1 MQSSRWLQLVL
12 GVIAM
17 MAISSPQYVWTL
29 FVKPFQ
35 QTTGAS
41 LPSVQ
46 ITISLLIVLQTW
58 LSPLQGALIERFGPR
73 LLVFAGCALSGLGWV
88 LAAQASTLP
97 ELYLTYGLLCGVGTG
112 IVYVGIVGQMLRW
125 FPDRRG
131 FASGMVAAGYGFGA
145 MLTNFPIYDM
155 LAASGYQHTLVVFG
169 CILGAVG
176 CLAALFLRVPPPGWQ
191 ARLAPQPIARTPG
204 IASKAML
211 RTPIFWLMFG
221 MMTLMSTGGLMV
233 IVQFATFSR
242 EFGIGANVVVWGY
255 AALPLA
261 LTIDRITNGLTRPC
275 FGFISDRI
283 GRENT
288 MAIAFIGEAAA
299 ILAMLWCRDNPAL
312 YVVLSG
318 VVFFGW
324 GEIFSLFPS
333 TLTDIFGTEHATS
346 NYGFLYMAQGIG
358 SVLGGPVAAAI
369 HDGSGSWL
377 PVFGLIVAMD
387 VATGLLALFVLKPMR
402 RSRMAVMPALSPA

>member
-1 MQSSRWLQLVL
+1 
-12 GVIAM
+12 M

-35 QTTGAS
+35 QVTGAS
-41 LPSVQ
+41 LPAVQ

-73 LLVFAGCALSGLGWV
+73 ALVFAGCALSGLGWV
-88 LAAQASTLP
+88 LAAQATSLI
-97 ELYLTYGLLCGVGTG
+97 ELYLSYGLLCGVGTG
-112 IVYVGIVGQMLRW
+112 IVYVGIIGQMLRW

-131 FASGMVAAGYGFGA
+131 FATGMVAAGYGFGA
-145 MLTNFPIYDM
+145 MLTNFPIFDM
-155 LAASGYQHTLVVFG
+155 LASSGYQRTLVTFG
-169 CILGAVG
+169 IILGGVG
-176 CLAALFLRVPPPGWQ
+176 MAAALLLRVPPSAAVAAAAAAAAVG
-191 ARLAPQPIARTPG
+191 G
-204 IASKAML
+204 ASRAML
-211 RTPIFWLMFG
+211 RSRVFWLMFA
-221 MMTLMSTGGLMV
+221 MMTMMSTGGLMV
-233 IVQFATFSR
+233 IVQFANFSR
-242 EFGIGANVVVWGY
+242 DFGIDNKVLVWGF

-261 LTIDRITNGLTRPC
+261 LTIDRITNGLTRPF
-275 FGFISDRI
+275 FGWVSDRL

-288 MAIAFIGEAAA
+288 MAIAFIGEGAAV
-299 ILAMLWCRDNPAL
+299 LAMLYYRDNPTL
-312 YVVLSG
+312 YVLLSG

-333 TLTDIFGTEHATS
+333 TLTDTFGGANATA

-358 SVLGGPVAAAI
+358 SVLGGPVAAWI

-387 VATGLLALFVLKPMR
+387 VATGLLALFVLKPLR
-402 RSRMAVMPALSPA
+402 RQRMASVPAGALA

>member
-1 MQSSRWLQLVL
+1 
-12 GVIAM
+12 
-17 MAISSPQYVWTL
+17 
-29 FVKPFQ
+29 
-35 QTTGAS
+35 
-41 LPSVQ
+41 
-46 ITISLLIVLQTW
+46 
-58 LSPLQGALIERFGPR
+58 
-73 LLVFAGCALSGLGWV
+73 
-88 LAAQASTLP
+88 
-97 ELYLTYGLLCGVGTG
+97 
-112 IVYVGIVGQMLRW
+112 
-125 FPDRRG
+125 
-131 FASGMVAAGYGFGA
+131 
-145 MLTNFPIYDM
+145 
-155 LAASGYQHTLVVFG
+155 
-169 CILGAVG
+169 
-176 CLAALFLRVPPPGWQ
+176 
-191 ARLAPQPIARTPG
+191 
-204 IASKAML
+204 
-211 RTPIFWLMFG
+211 
-221 MMTLMSTGGLMV
+221 
-233 IVQFATFSR
+233 
-242 EFGIGANVVVWGY
+242 VVVWGY